1 MSVQQFKCIF
11 IYFILK
17 INMKRLEGYFRQK
30 MKMKFLT
37 VVFNSVGP
45 THTYTVGWWWSL
57 DSLLT
62 GSIEL
67 VCCNALWAL
76 HETVQ
81 TGRRWTSVS
90 PDNRDWIQVSDAE
103 VICGAIHQP
112 NQLLHLDFLR
122 VPVVKQEVIVSLFS
136 IYLLSLWM
144 TTMTPGL
151 PLNIILHLNKM
162 LLLHAA
168 LKVAPNLKH

>member
-90 PDNRDWIQVSDAE
+90 PDNRDWTQMSDAE
-103 VICGAIHQP
+103 VICGAIQP
-112 NQLLHLDFLR
+112 NQLLHLDPPLCSCG
-122 VPVVKQEVIVSLFS
+122 QTGSHSLFIFNITS
-136 IYLLSLWM
+136 FSMDDHVYPWTASKYYPSLE
-144 TTMTPGL
+144 
-151 PLNIILHLNKM
+151 
-162 LLLHAA
+162 
-168 LKVAPNLKH
+168 